1 MRAKQ
6 NKNRTTAIIALIML
20 SLLTAI
26 LFMQVDSD
34 TPMYEKGA
42 YYEQRAD

>member
-1 MRAKQ
+1 MRVKQ
-6 NKNRTTAIIALIML
+6 NKNRTTAFIALIII
-20 SLLTAI
+20 SLLAVI

-42 YYEQRAD
+42 YYEQR